1 MKNLLP
7 KAHSSNCKW
16 NLFTYFAVI
25 LAWAALFLI
34 VGLLC
39 GRFSVSAP
47 AISLLPLV
55 GSGMVLHYLFLWH
68 ERRHAMV
75 LHKEVYHKPKY

>member
-7 KAHSSNCKW
+7 KAHSPHYKRNF
-16 NLFTYFAVI
+16 LAYFAVI

-39 GRFSVSAP
+39 GRFSVSTP
-47 AISLLPLV
+47 AISLLPQAAHV
-55 GSGMVLHYLFLWH
+55 EPPD
-68 ERRHAMV
+68 ERLAAAQNENPDTV
-75 LHKEVYHKPKY
+75 A